1 MAYGSKTANIM
12 DIPLSISSVVAPY
25 LGDNGY
31 KFEGLN
37 SIRVLSIANG
47 SLATYDEAHAT
58 APFGSPSLVVPDEQV
73 LTLAYN
79 KSMLLRIQR
88 TQIQDIPVSEF

>member
-1 MAYGSKTANIM
+1 M

-31 KFEGLN
+31 KFEGMN

-58 APFGSPSLVVPDEQV
+58 LPFGAPTLVSSRPRK
-73 LTLAYN
+73 N
-79 KSMLLRIQR
+79 IMMIRIR
-88 TQIQDIPVSEF
+88 